1 MSDDL
6 SNLRDEF
13 KEAIREKDEAYS
25 REFKRI
31 NSNLSDI
38 RSEFQSGLSE
48 VFTRLDRNANNNR
61 ITLPVV
67 LSVVGTILS
76 VSVIAGVIHS
86 QSLQPLYTQDKD
98 LRADVTAIEGQLQH
112 EVNTGHNPHALSQR
126 IDYLEKHMTT
136 GGCDACGK

>member
-48 VFTRLDRNANNNR
+48 VFTRLDRNANSNR

-86 QSLQPLYTQDKD
+86 QSLQPLYTQDRNTSERVD
-98 LRADVTAIEGQLQH
+98 FIQEQLQY
-112 EVNTGHNPHALSQR
+112 EVNSGHNPHALSQR
-126 IDYLEKHMTT
+126 IDYLEKHMA
-136 GGCDACGK
+136 GGCDTCGK